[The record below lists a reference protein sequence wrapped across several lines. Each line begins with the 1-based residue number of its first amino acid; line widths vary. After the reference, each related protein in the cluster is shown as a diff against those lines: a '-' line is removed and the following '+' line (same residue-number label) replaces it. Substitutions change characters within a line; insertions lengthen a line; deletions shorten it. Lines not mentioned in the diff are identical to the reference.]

1 MLRRTL
7 ASLFCCCCG
16 ALLMAQIEASI
27 EAKAPAA
34 THTVVTKCKLTCA
47 PENEAYTL
55 SLIRSPSLRMEV
67 AKLYANQFP
76 LQENLAQH
84 TDWASRLAMPG
95 VVTFD
100 AETKIVTFTVA
111 AETEEEALQINH
123 TYVDLCRRTLQ
134 AQTQAYVERATKTI
148 TASIRAEIDAE
159 NKRLQTLLDAPYSTR
174 IKLQREDSI
183 YRLKTLNQ
191 QLQQAEAIVRQQAAS
206 LEVLP

>member
-1 MLRRTL
+1 M
-7 ASLFCCCCG
+7 
-16 ALLMAQIEASI
+16 LMAQTEPSI
-27 EAKAPAA
+27 EANAPAA
-34 THTVVTKCKLTCA
+34 TYTIVTKCKLTCA

-76 LQENLAQH
+76 LQEDLAQY

-100 AETKIVTFTVA
+100 AETKIVTFSVA
-111 AETEEEALQINH
+111 AETEEEARQINH
-123 TYVDLCRRTLQ
+123 TYVDLCRKTLH

-148 TASIRAEIDAE
+148 TASIRADIESE
-159 NKRLQTLLDAPYSTR
+159 NKRLQSLLDAPYSTR

-183 YRLKTLNQ
+183 QRLKTLNQ
-191 QLQQAEAIVRQQAAS
+191 QLQQAEAIVRKQASS